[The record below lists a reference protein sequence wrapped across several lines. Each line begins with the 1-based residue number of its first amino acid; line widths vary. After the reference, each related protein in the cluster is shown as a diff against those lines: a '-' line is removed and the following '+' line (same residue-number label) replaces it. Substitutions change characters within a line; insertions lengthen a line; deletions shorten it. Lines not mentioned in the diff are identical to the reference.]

1 MTNTLFIFKNKN
13 LFKNLSGLIF
23 QLAPFL
29 LEPSYSNLEKLRFLY
44 VGFYCIN
51 MGTEDLQN
59 ATIFW
64 HKGSYLVGESCF
76 FIVQ

>member
-29 LEPSYSNLEKLRFLY
+29 LEPS
-44 VGFYCIN
+44 
-51 MGTEDLQN
+51 
-59 ATIFW
+59 
-64 HKGSYLVGESCF
+64 
-76 FIVQ
+76 